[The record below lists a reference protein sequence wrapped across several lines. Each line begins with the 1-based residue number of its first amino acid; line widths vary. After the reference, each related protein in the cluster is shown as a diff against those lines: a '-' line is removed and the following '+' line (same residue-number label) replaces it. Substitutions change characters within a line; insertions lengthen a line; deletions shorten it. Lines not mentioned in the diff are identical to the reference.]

1 MPRMSWVKSIS
12 AKPAVVLRVS
22 LRSGGVYMR
31 GVSVPNLLVTFVELG
46 VARVAEREVVLRVD
60 AVWTSF

>member
-1 MPRMSWVKSIS
+1 MSWVKSIS
-12 AKPAVVLRVS
+12 AKPIVVLRVS
-22 LRSGGVYMR
+22 FRSGGVYMR
-31 GVSVPNLLVTFVELG
+31 GVSVPNLLVTFIELG